1 MIGFHPG
8 YILKSFLLYINLGGN
23 TASLES
29 TMQVELGKWNKV
41 EIKREGRYGDMTL
54 NDISAGD
61 MTR

>member
-1 MIGFHPG
+1 MNTYAHI
-8 YILKSFLLYINLGGN
+8 IELGGN

>member
-1 MIGFHPG
+1 MNTIH
-8 YILKSFLLYINLGGN
+8 IIELGGN

-54 NDISAGD
+54 NDQSAGD